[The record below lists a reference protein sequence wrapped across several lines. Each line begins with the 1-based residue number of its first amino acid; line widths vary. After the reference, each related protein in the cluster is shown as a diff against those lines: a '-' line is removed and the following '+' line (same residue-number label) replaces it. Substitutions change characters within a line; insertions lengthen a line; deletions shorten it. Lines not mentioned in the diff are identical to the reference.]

1 MLDQLQEEL
10 KIAMKA
16 GEKAEMMGLRNI
28 IGKIKAAQIDKGET
42 LTNEESLKILKTAA
56 KQLKESIDQYQ
67 KGGRDDLA
75 EKEAFELTLLEKY
88 LPEQLSEEHIRQTVK
103 NIVKNT
109 GAGSMLDMGRV
120 MGATMQEL
128 AGSADG
134 KIVQKIVQEELSS

>member
-1 MLDQLQEEL
+1 MLYQLQEEL

-16 GEKAEMMGLRNI
+16 REKAKMMGLRNI
-28 IGKIKAAQIDKGET
+28 IGKIKAAQIDKGKT
-42 LTNEESLKILKTAA
+42 LTDEESSKILKIAA

-88 LPEQLSEEHIRQTVK
+88 LPEQLSEEHIRQIVK

-109 GAGSMLDMGRV
+109 GSGSMQDMGKV
-120 MGATMQEL
+120 MGATMQKL

-134 KIVQKIVQEELSS
+134 KIVQRIVQEELSS

>member
-16 GEKAEMMGLRNI
+16 GEKAKMMGLRNI
-28 IGKIKAAQIDKGET
+28 IGKIKAAQIDKGKT
-42 LTNEESLKILKTAA
+42 LTDEESSKILKIAA

-88 LPEQLSEEHIRQTVK
+88 LPEQLSEEHIRQIVK

-109 GAGSMLDMGRV
+109 GSGSMQDMGKV

-134 KIVQKIVQEELSS
+134 KIVQRIVQEELSS

>member
-1 MLDQLQEEL
+1 
-10 KIAMKA
+10 
-16 GEKAEMMGLRNI
+16 MMGLRNI
-28 IGKIKAAQIDKGET
+28 IGKIKATQIDKGET

-109 GAGSMLDMGRV
+109 GAGSMLDMGKV

-134 KIVQKIVQEELSS
+134 KIVQKIVHEELSS

>member
-1 MLDQLQEEL
+1 MLNQLQEEL

-16 GEKAEMMGLRNI
+16 EERAKMIGLRNI
-28 IGKIKAAQIDKGET
+28 IGKIKAAQIDKGES
-42 LTNEESLKILKTAA
+42 LTDEESLKILKTAA

-75 EKEAFELTLLEKY
+75 EKEAFELSLLEKY
-88 LPEQLSEEHIRQTVK
+88 LPEQLSEEQIRETVK

-109 GAGSMLDMGRV
+109 GAGSMQDMGKV
-120 MGATMQEL
+120 MGATMKEL

>member
-10 KIAMKA
+10 KIAMKT
-16 GEKAEMMGLRNI
+16 GEKAKMMGFRNI

-42 LTNEESLKILKTAA
+42 LTDEESLKILKTAA
-56 KQLKESIDQYQ
+56 KQLKESLDQYR

-88 LPEQLSEEHIRQTVK
+88 LPEQLSEEQIRQTVK

-109 GAGSMLDMGRV
+109 GSGSMQDMGKV

-134 KIVQKIVQEELSS
+134 KIVQKIVQEELS

>member
-1 MLDQLQEEL
+1 MLNQLQKEL
-10 KIAMKA
+10 VVAMKA
-16 GEKAEMMGLRNI
+16 GEKAKMMGLRNI
-28 IGKIKAAQIDKGET
+28 IGKLKAAKIDKGES
-42 LTNEESLKILKTAA
+42 LTDEESLKILKSAA

-75 EKEAFELTLLEKY
+75 DKEAFELTLLEKY
-88 LPEQLSEEHIRQTVK
+88 LPEQLSEEQIRQTVK

-109 GAGSMLDMGRV
+109 GAGSMQDMGKV

>member
-16 GEKAEMMGLRNI
+16 GEKAKMMGLRNI

-42 LTNEESLKILKTAA
+42 LTDEESLKILKTAA
-56 KQLKESIDQYQ
+56 KQLKESLDQYR

-88 LPEQLSEEHIRQTVK
+88 LPEQLSEEQIRQTVK

-109 GAGSMLDMGRV
+109 GAGSMQDMGKV

-134 KIVQKIVQEELSS
+134 KIVQKIVQEELS

>member
-16 GEKAEMMGLRNI
+16 GEKAKMMGLRNI

-42 LTNEESLKILKTAA
+42 LTDEESLKILKTAT
-56 KQLKESIDQYQ
+56 KQLKESLDQYR

-88 LPEQLSEEHIRQTVK
+88 LPEQLSEEQIRQTVK

-109 GAGSMLDMGRV
+109 GSGSMQDMGKV
-120 MGATMQEL
+120 MEATMQEL

>member
-109 GAGSMLDMGRV
+109 GSGSMQDMGKV

>member
-16 GEKAEMMGLRNI
+16 GEKAKMMGLRNI

-88 LPEQLSEEHIRQTVK
+88 LPEQLSEEQIRQTVK

-109 GAGSMLDMGRV
+109 GAGSMQDMGKV

>member
-10 KIAMKA
+10 KIALKA
-16 GEKAEMMGLRNI
+16 GEKAKMMGLRNI

-56 KQLKESIDQYQ
+56 KQLKESIDQYR

-109 GAGSMLDMGRV
+109 GAGSMLDMGKV

>member
-16 GEKAEMMGLRNI
+16 GEKAKMMGLRNI
-28 IGKIKAAQIDKGET
+28 IGKIKATQIDKGET

-109 GAGSMLDMGRV
+109 GSGSMQDMGKV

-134 KIVQKIVQEELSS
+134 KIVQKIVQKELSS

>member
-10 KIAMKA
+10 KIALKA
-16 GEKAEMMGLRNI
+16 GEKAKMMGLRNI

-109 GAGSMLDMGRV
+109 GAGSMLDMGKV

>member
-10 KIAMKA
+10 KIALKA
-16 GEKAEMMGLRNI
+16 GEKAKMMGLRNI

-75 EKEAFELTLLEKY
+75 DKEAFELTLLEKY
-88 LPEQLSEEHIRQTVK
+88 LPEQLSEEQIRQTVK

-109 GAGSMLDMGRV
+109 GAGSMQDMGKV

>member
-10 KIAMKA
+10 KIALKA
-16 GEKAEMMGLRNI
+16 GEKAKMMGLRNI

-42 LTNEESLKILKTAA
+42 LTDEESSKILKTAA

-109 GAGSMLDMGRV
+109 GAGSMLDMGKV

>member
-10 KIAMKA
+10 KIALEA
-16 GEKAEMMGLRNI
+16 GEKTKMMGLRNI

-42 LTNEESLKILKTAA
+42 LTDEESLKILKTAT
-56 KQLKESIDQYQ
+56 KQLKESLDQYR

-88 LPEQLSEEHIRQTVK
+88 LPEQLSEEQIRQTVK

-109 GAGSMLDMGRV
+109 QAGSMQDMGKV